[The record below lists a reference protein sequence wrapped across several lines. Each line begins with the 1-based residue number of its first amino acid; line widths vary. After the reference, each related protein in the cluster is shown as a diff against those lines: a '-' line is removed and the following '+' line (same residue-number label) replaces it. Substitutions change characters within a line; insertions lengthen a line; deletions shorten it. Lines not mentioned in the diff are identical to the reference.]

1 MTTIQQVVFELET
14 DYLGHPYYVSGH
26 ALYNALARRVEPALR
41 RTLQVSHGVFAPCEY
56 GQYPDDHRGRAAA
69 IWARRCARSNAT
81 TTSSSRGAGPALAA
95 RQPATRGPQHTPT
108 AQPRQA
114 GWLESAHSFTALST
128 NCKPSS
134 VNAYSL
140 PCFSTKPIL
149 RSQFARCFAMSVSPR
164 LHPSSGAYPT
174 VAY

>member
-81 TTSSSRGAGPALAA
+81 TTSSSTGSRP
-95 RQPATRGPQHTPT
+95 
-108 AQPRQA
+108 
-114 GWLESAHSFTALST
+114 ST
-128 NCKPSS
+128 GC
-134 VNAYSL
+134 
-140 PCFSTKPIL
+140 
-149 RSQFARCFAMSVSPR
+149 
-164 LHPSSGAYPT
+164 
-174 VAY
+174 